1 MTLPKTPALIRLML
15 DYITNTTDSERSFLP
30 FKNDGSDEVV
40 LLVNNLGGL
49 SEMELA
55 AIAGETLSALK
66 ERGIKVVRV
75 GAGRYMVRTCLVS
88 SPLCSVS
95 GADVKLCLRYDVDLD
110 QPSRIFLDPPAS
122 PSRGRRGLII

>member
-1 MTLPKTPALIRLML
+1 MTLPKTPELIRLML

-55 AIAGETLSALK
+55 AIAGETLSALR

-75 GAGRYMVRTCLVS
+75 GAGRYMVRTRLV
-88 SPLCSVS
+88 
-95 GADVKLCLRYDVDLD
+95 
-110 QPSRIFLDPPAS
+110 
-122 PSRGRRGLII
+122 LIPIGISESKDEAP